1 MKRKLILSL
10 LAVLLAVAMLLPLAS
25 CALIEKAGAEGE
37 RGKDGADV
45 VPSPCESSESPEFS
59 TEGAVTEKKPV
70 IHHVTKDYGD
80 PIPHT
85 PEMLALKEKWENSDE
100 EWAKKLGEILFMDY
114 YKTSNAR
121 KGDKY
126 RIMISGWDEET
137 LQLIL
142 TTMDEIG
149 VAKEDHHGFSRQ
161 WKMLSIFATAE
172 QIEALAKLNGDF
184 RISSDRDA
192 TNPF

>member
-1 MKRKLILSL
+1 MKRKLILSIF
-10 LAVLLAVAMLLPLAS
+10 AALLAVAMLLPLAS
-25 CALIEKAGAEGE
+25 CGFIEKVGAEGE
-37 RGKDGADV
+37 SGKNISGID
-45 VPSPCESSESPEFS
+45 PIPYESSAVPELS
-59 TEGAVTEKKPV
+59 TEAAVTENKPV
-70 IHHVTKDYGD
+70 YHHKTRDYGD

-100 EWAKKLGEILFMDY
+100 EWAKKLDEILFGNY

-184 RISSDRDA
+184 RIISDRDA